1 MRLALPEFN
10 EAMCLAARFYR
21 HVGMFFCGLKHNS
34 SEIIF
39 TSLICFFIVTSVL
52 MGKKGE
58 HAIENYA
65 HSEKKIIGVSALLF
79 SFTLKFNVLVP
90 ATTFHHV

>member
-1 MRLALPEFN
+1 MKPCVLLHGFTDMWA
-10 EAMCLAARFYR
+10 C
-21 HVGMFFCGLKHNS
+21 FFCGLKHYS

-65 HSEKKIIGVSALLF
+65 HSEKKIMGVSALLF
-79 SFTLKFNVLVP
+79 SFTLKFNWSQLQPFTMFNENPVVFL
-90 ATTFHHV
+90 